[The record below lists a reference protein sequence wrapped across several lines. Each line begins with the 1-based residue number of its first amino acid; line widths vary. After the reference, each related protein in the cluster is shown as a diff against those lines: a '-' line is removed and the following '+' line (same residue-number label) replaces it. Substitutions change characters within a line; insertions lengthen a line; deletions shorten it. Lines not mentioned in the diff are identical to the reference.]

1 MANID
6 LKRSPFERYKEYVL
20 KLEKAGIKFPTNQ
33 FGEINYTKIAGECG
47 NRRQWFSES
56 AKRIYCPYGDTL
68 EQVIAKDIRRI
79 GAEFIV
85 PRDPDSSLLV
95 DIPDS
100 SRREANRLRSLLEQK
115 SKENEILRE
124 QVERLS
130 TEIRQLRSSN
140 AEISGQKELMIDSGR
155 SFTL

>member
-6 LKRSPFERYKEYVL
+6 QKRSPFERYKEYVL
-20 KLEKAGIKFPTNQ
+20 QLEKAGKKFPTNQ

-56 AKRIYCPYGDTL
+56 AKRIYCPHGDTL

-79 GAEFIV
+79 GTEFIV

-100 SRREANRLRSLLEQK
+100 SRREANRLLSMLEQK

-124 QVERLS
+124 QVERLA

-140 AEISGQKELMIDSGR
+140 AEISGKQELMIDSGR